1 MSDMNDAA
9 NDALEQDGGQ
19 GTLLTEEGYR
29 ALQQEL
35 EHLTLVKR
43 PEIAERIRESQEHGE
58 FSEDN
63 NELDEVKFEQA
74 SVESRV
80 NELKNIFGTA
90 QILDP
95 KQIPTSQVG
104 IGSVVKL
111 LDEDSKDEFD
121 VRIVSYIEADPNRD
135 LVSNESPMGT
145 VLMGRKAGDSVTVKA
160 PEGQRNFK
168 IISIKK

>member
-1 MSDMNDAA
+1 
-9 NDALEQDGGQ
+9 
-19 GTLLTEEGYR
+19 
-29 ALQQEL
+29 
-35 EHLTLVKR
+35 
-43 PEIAERIRESQEHGE
+43 
-58 FSEDN
+58 
-63 NELDEVKFEQA
+63 
-74 SVESRV
+74 VESRV